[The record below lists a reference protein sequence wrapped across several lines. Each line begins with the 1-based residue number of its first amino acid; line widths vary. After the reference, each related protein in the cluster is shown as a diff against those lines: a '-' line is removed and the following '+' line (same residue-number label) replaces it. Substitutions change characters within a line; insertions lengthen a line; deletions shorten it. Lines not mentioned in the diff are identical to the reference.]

1 MNDGG
6 ILFTAV
12 DKRIFNECS
21 IKIHRIACMR
31 AINSFPINTTRR
43 SPLLGILIKSKRES
57 FSVRFSKL
65 EKYFILLTQVWAGQA
80 REGRTDC
87 SRGKLVQEK
96 QKNGQELISFY
107 FQVVKGTF
115 GARRS
120 KYLRQ
125 ADPTFAELNEEPQ
138 PVTQNGFNSSKNGYK
153 VRTLIKYFFCFSLEI
168 LHFV

>member
-1 MNDGG
+1 M
-6 ILFTAV
+6 V
-12 DKRIFNECS
+12 YKRIFNECS
-21 IKIHRIACMR
+21 IKIHRPACMR
-31 AINSFPINTTRR
+31 AINSFPINITRR
-43 SPLLGILIKSKRES
+43 SPFLGILIKSKRES

-65 EKYFILLTQVWAGQA
+65 EKYFILLTSVWPALPA
-80 REGRTDC
+80 SEGNFC
-87 SRGKLVQEK
+87 SRETE
-96 QKNGQELISFY
+96 ELTRIDELFL

-153 VRTLIKYFFCFSLEI
+153 VRIFMN
-168 LHFV
+168 